1 MLQNFKSSE
10 IKKNNKLTKNF
21 LNAEFKELNM
31 NCNIYNG
38 EFYLDSFNYF
48 IINEEFKTFDNLFT
62 RDINQNNSH
71 FFTKDFFTNFKN
83 KIDNYK
89 EHKKVYVL
97 GSNAGN
103 NYHSNL
109 LQFLPRIFFINDKKI
124 KIAIHRNSS
133 TKFRDFITLILDE
146 KGIKFSFV
154 YLDDGFYK
162 FTESKIP
169 QFISLDKSI
178 MILKNFLIPK
188 SINSVDKKIYVTRED
203 SSYRRIVNEAD
214 IVPILRAKGYK
225 VINPQLYK
233 IDEQIRIFS
242 QADKVIAPHGSNL
255 SNIIFCKPGTQI
267 IEVGPKFDNNFEKI
281 FENRYENLAKIN
293 NLNYNRLIADTV
305 PVDNHSSVS
314 NKYID
319 QKILNTSNYYKNL
332 ILKIS
337 DLDNLE

>member
-21 LNAEFKELNM
+21 LNAEFKELNI
-31 NCNIYNG
+31 NCNIYKG

-103 NYHSNL
+103 NYYSNL

-133 TKFRDFITLILDE
+133 TKFRDFITLILNG

-162 FTESKIP
+162 FTNSEIP
-169 QFISLDKSI
+169 QFFDIVKSI
-178 MILKNFLIPK
+178 A
-188 SINSVDKKIYVTRED
+188 
-203 SSYRRIVNEAD
+203 IVFSNTVSL
-214 IVPILRAKGYK
+214 VPIETMFLPRTCPISAS
-225 VINPQLYK
+225 
-233 IDEQIRIFS
+233 ID
-242 QADKVIAPHGSNL
+242 GSL
-255 SNIIFCKPGTQI
+255 
-267 IEVGPKFDNNFEKI
+267 V
-281 FENRYENLAKIN
+281 
-293 NLNYNRLIADTV
+293 LICSPT
-305 PVDNHSSVS
+305 
-314 NKYID
+314 
-319 QKILNTSNYYKNL
+319 L
-332 ILKIS
+332 
-337 DLDNLE
+337 